1 VTAPPLEG
9 PGAVQE
15 PPVEAPPRAARGA
28 APALEVE
35 PLERAAPAPAA
46 VAPTRAPVR
55 AIALF
60 TLGLAAS
67 LLLIGEALRAGA
79 LRLDANVAKVRDLAA
94 MEGAAHDVLAIG
106 DSTTLEGVDA
116 EAMTAGLGASTYN
129 LATGGQSFLASELVL
144 ERHLRRNPAPRLV
157 LLGVYVNRA
166 RDGAPMQPDLYLS
179 LPEDLRGEYRDRY
192 RGLSGDGL
200 PRSYGVFNRLPAY
213 RYRGTVDRAL
223 KAALVG
229 AARVPELVRGQAR
242 MEDSRPAELG
252 PPRDIHFDPAALASF
267 LDACDERGLEVAMFE
282 PPNHAGASERS
293 RGRQEALAHIER
305 LAAGR
310 PGVHWRSFNDAGS
323 LAYDADEW
331 IGLDHLNARGARRF
345 TDAQLTPWVRS
356 LLARDGA
363 AAAR

>member
-1 VTAPPLEG
+1 MTAPTIEG
-9 PGAVQE
+9 PGAVQD
-15 PPVEAPPRAARGA
+15 APAA
-28 APALEVE
+28 APAPAAQAAATALEVE
-35 PLERAAPAPAA
+35 PLERAAPTPAA
-46 VAPTRAPVR
+46 AGPTRAPVR
-55 AIALF
+55 AIAAF
-60 TLGLAAS
+60 ALGLVAS
-67 LLLIGEALRAGA
+67 LLVIGEALRAGA

-94 MEGAAHDVLAIG
+94 MEGAAHGVLAIG

-157 LLGVYVNRA
+157 LFGVYVNRA
-166 RDGAPMQPDLYLS
+166 RDGAPMQPDLFLS
-179 LPEDLRGEYRDRY
+179 LPDDLRSEYRARY
-192 RGLSGDGL
+192 ADLFGDGL

-242 MEDSRPAELG
+242 MEDSRPAALG
-252 PPRDIHFDPAALASF
+252 PPRDIHFDAAALESF
-267 LDACDERGLEVAMFE
+267 LDACAARGLEVAMFE
-282 PPNHAGASERS
+282 PPNHPGASERS
-293 RGRQEALAHIER
+293 RGRDEALAHVER
-305 LAAGR
+305 LAAER

-345 TDAQLTPWVRS
+345 TEAQLTPWVRS
-356 LLARDGA
+356 LLAPARA
-363 AAAR
+363 SAAR